1 MNKQGDKN
9 SKIQDSKLAPPP
21 KNLPL
26 YGREKPEFVSYVA
39 WSNYEAALEQKRFLF
54 GIRRRD
60 RRRNTLVVGRPGM
73 GKTKFIQAM
82 VRQDL
87 AHGYGACVID
97 FRGDLTSELIKDIP
111 ETRLGDVVI
120 LDPQD
125 PELRLRFNPLA
136 NISESFVFPMIRIM
150 ESTLQGMYGNLWNP
164 QLEHLTHT
172 LFATILDSNEPS
184 MYLAYDFLVD
194 EDVRVETISSV
205 TDESLIAFWR
215 DEYPNWKNKHEADA
229 ILPLI
234 NILRSLVTHPS
245 LKAIYQHG
253 ADPIPME
260 SFIDE
265 QKIVLIRLLP
275 DRLGETASG
284 FFASLIMARFMEFSQ
299 NRPSRDTQAIRKD
312 YSFYLDEFP
321 RLDSDLLH
329 GLLNTSRATGLSF
342 TLIMN
347 STLSITSDAT
357 QQLLARTD
365 NFFCFRLFGEDA
377 SRLRSEMLPVFD
389 SRDLQNLGPGQMYCR
404 IVIDDELSVPFS
416 AETLEV
422 LPVPNSIDRSEL
434 VDHVHASYGLPESD
448 IY

>member
-1 MNKQGDKN
+1 MNKQGDQS

-97 FRGDLTSELIKDIP
+97 FRGDLVSELMKDIP
-111 ETRLGDVVI
+111 EARLKDVII

-125 PELRLRFNPLA
+125 PSLRIRLNPLA
-136 NISESFVFPMIRIM
+136 DISEDFVFPMIRIM
-150 ESTLQGMYGNLWNP
+150 ESTLQGMYSNLWNP

-172 LFATILDSNEPS
+172 LFATILNSDKPS
-184 MYLAYDFLVD
+184 LYLAYEFLKD
-194 EDVRVETISSV
+194 EKIRADLIETLS
-205 TDESLIAFWR
+205 DQSLIDFWR
-215 DEYPNWKNKHEADA
+215 EEYPNWKNKHEADA

-234 NILRSLVTHPS
+234 NILRSLVAHPS
-245 LKAIYQHG
+245 LKDIYQNTF
-253 ADPIPME
+253 DTLPME

-284 FFASLIMARFMEFSQ
+284 FFASLVMARFMEFAQ
-299 NRPSRDTQAIRKD
+299 NRPARDTQAVRKD

-321 RLDSDLLH
+321 RLDSELLH
-329 GLLNTSRATGLSF
+329 GLLSTSRSTGLSF

-404 IVIDDELSVPFS
+404 IVIDEELSVPFS

-422 LPVPNSIDRSEL
+422 LPVPNAIERSDL
-434 VDHVHASYGLPESD
+434 VEYMHSQYGLPESD